1 VKPAPAPHPDRLRI
15 HGARQNN
22 LKNVSVEIPHD
33 RVTVVTGVSGSG
45 KSSLAFDTIFAE
57 GQWRFIE
64 SLSSYARLFLER
76 IDRPDV
82 DLVEHIRPAIALEQ
96 KNPVR
101 TARSTVGTATELTD
115 YLRLLYAKIGR
126 VHCPRCGREAGAA
139 SPAGAAA
146 ELLAEASGSRA
157 LIGFALPAPA
167 PDRLPELLGRLS
179 ARGFARVKVGA
190 DVIPLTPLPALD
202 LAGRDELVVVLDRVT
217 LRPDAQTRL
226 AGSLEQAFREGAGR
240 AVVELLPEGQPA
252 ETRRYGDRFG
262 CQACELPLER
272 PQPLL
277 FSFNHPLGAC
287 PECKG
292 FGNLL
297 RYDEA
302 RVIPDPAV
310 SLADGAVEPWRHP
323 SGAWYQ
329 KELLR
334 VARRRRI
341 DVGRPYAELPEAV
354 RRWVYEGDEDFC
366 GIKGFFEEVEGYR
379 YKLHV
384 RVFLSRYRSQVP
396 CPACAGARLRPE
408 ALAVRVAGR
417 SIAEVARLSIDD
429 LARWLEGLPLTTW
442 EAEVAREIIE
452 RLSAKVSFL
461 RRVGLGYLTVD
472 RQTRT
477 LSGGE
482 AQRIA
487 LATQLGAQLVG
498 TLYVL
503 DEPSIGLHARDVAR
517 LAELCRELA
526 HAGNTVVVVEHDRTF
541 IEAADHCVEL
551 GPGSGERG
559 GEVVFAGPRAEFLR
573 DMRSLTARYLSG
585 RETIPLPV
593 ARRDGDGRWLTLVG
607 AREHNLKRLTVRL
620 PLLTLVCVTGVS
632 GSGKSTLVH
641 DTLYRA
647 VARAFKT
654 DFEAPGAYDALL
666 GLEHLRGV
674 RLIDQEPIGR
684 TPRSNPVTYIKAF
697 DEIRRLFA
705 ALPRAKALGLGPG
718 HFSFNVP
725 GGRCET
731 CQGDGFEKLEMYF
744 FEDVY
749 VTCRECEGRRYR
761 PEVRQVLY
769 QGRDVSQVLQM
780 TVDEAVQFFATA
792 ASLTRRLR
800 VLQDVGLGYLRLGQ
814 PATTLSGG
822 EAQRLKIAAELGARL
837 GRDLLYI
844 LDEPTT
850 GLHLDDVRRLLGV
863 LQRLVDAGNTV
874 LVVEHHLDVIKSA
887 DWIVDLGPEGGEGG
901 GELVAEGPPEV
912 VAQVA
917 ASYTGKYL
925 REVLR
930 DTAPARRGPEPAART
945 AGACTPALAP
955 RADPAEH
962 RPARRTRRA
971 DR

>member
-1 VKPAPAPHPDRLRI
+1 VSSPADARLDWLRVT
-15 HGARQNN
+15 GARQNN
-22 LKNVSVEIPHD
+22 LKNVSLTIPHD

-45 KSSLAFDTIFAE
+45 KSSLAFDTLFAE

-64 SLSSYARLFLER
+64 SLSSYARMFLER

-82 DLVEHIRPAIALEQ
+82 DQIEHVRPAIALEQ

-101 TARSTVGTATELTD
+101 TARSTVGTATELAD
-115 YLRLLYAKIGR
+115 YLRLLYARVGQ
-126 VHCPRCGREAGAA
+126 VHCPRCGREARVDVPETVAVEA
-139 SPAGAAA
+139 IRAHPEARAHVTFPVPAGR
-146 ELLAEASGSRA
+146 AEAPGE
-157 LIGFALPAPA
+157 LFA
-167 PDRLPELLGRLS
+167 RLVG
-179 ARGFARVKVGA
+179 RGFARLEVGGA
-190 DVIPLTPLPALD
+190 AVPLSPPPALD
-202 LAGRDELVVVLDRVT
+202 RGTGEPEVAVILDRVT
-217 LRPDAQTRL
+217 LRPEGLARL
-226 AGSLEQAFREGAGR
+226 TGSLEQAFREGGGR
-240 AVVELLPEGQPA
+240 AGLTVLGAAAPVA
-252 ETRRYGDRFG
+252 RYRYGERFG
-262 CQACELPLER
+262 CHACGLALER

-302 RVIPDPAV
+302 RVVPDPTR
-310 SLADGAVEPWRHP
+310 SLAEGAVEPWRHR
-323 SGAWYQ
+323 SGARHQ
-329 KELLR
+329 RELLR
-334 VARRRRI
+334 VAKRRGV
-341 DVGRPYAELPEAV
+341 DLHTPYQSLPDEV
-354 RRWVYEGDEDFC
+354 RRWIVDGDKAFG
-366 GIKGFFEEVEGYR
+366 GIKGFFEEIEGYR
-379 YKLHV
+379 YRLHV

-396 CPACAGARLRPE
+396 CPACQGARIRPE
-408 ALAVRVAGR
+408 ALAVTLDGL
-417 SIAEVARLSIDD
+417 SIAALARLSIDA
-429 LARWLEGLPLTTW
+429 LAARLGQLALGTRD
-442 EAEVAREIIE
+442 AEVARDVLE
-452 RLSAKVSFL
+452 RLRAKLEFL
-461 RRVGLGYLTVD
+461 RRVGLGYLTLD

-487 LATQLGAQLVG
+487 LATQLGSQLVG

-503 DEPSIGLHARDVAR
+503 DEPSIGLHAKDVAR

-526 HAGNTVVVVEHDRTF
+526 RAGNTVVVVEHDRSF
-541 IEAADHCVEL
+541 IEAADYCVEL

-559 GEVVFAGPRAEFLR
+559 GEVIFAGAREAFLR
-573 DMRSLTARYLSG
+573 EMRSITARYLSG

-593 ARRDGDGRWLTLVG
+593 GRRDGRGLWLTLAG
-607 AREHNLKRLTVRL
+607 ARAHNLKGVTVRI
-620 PLLTLVCVTGVS
+620 PLHTLTCVTGVS

-647 VARAFKT
+647 VARAFKA
-654 DFEAPGAYDALL
+654 DFETPGAHD
-666 GLEHLRGV
+666 GLTGLDRLRGV

-697 DEIRRLFA
+697 DEIRKLFA
-705 ALPRAKALGLGPG
+705 GLPRAKALGLGPG

-731 CQGDGFEKLEMYF
+731 CEGDGFEKLEMYF

-749 VTCRECEGRRYR
+749 VTCRACEGRRYR
-761 PEVRQVLY
+761 PEVRSVTY
-769 QGRDVSQVLQM
+769 RGKDVSQVLRA
-780 TVDEAVQFFATA
+780 TVDEAAELFVGVPALA
-792 ASLTRRLR
+792 RRLQ

-822 EAQRLKIAAELGARL
+822 EAQRLKIAAELGPRT
-837 GRDLLYI
+837 GGDLLYI

-850 GLHLDDVRRLLGV
+850 GLHLDDVRRLIGV

-874 LVVEHHLDVIKSA
+874 LVVEHHLDVIKCA
-887 DWIVDLGPEGGEGG
+887 DWILDLGPEGGEAG
-901 GELVAEGPPEV
+901 GELVAEGPPEE

-925 REVLR
+925 RELV
-930 DTAPARRGPEPAART
+930 
-945 AGACTPALAP
+945 
-955 RADPAEH
+955 
-962 RPARRTRRA
+962 TRRA
-971 DR
+971 